1 MNLLLLFLCF
11 LILLLIILFIIMSSK
26 IRKLSAQSRNKVHF
40 YVTCEVNNRGEILR
54 NLWFGKPIYT
64 EDKRFVPDK
73 VKRSH
78 ILDFGPFA
86 KYKLRY
92 FDFDDM
98 MEGEI
103 REVILS
109 TED

>member
-1 MNLLLLFLCF
+1 MSILLLFLGF
-11 LILLLIILFIIMSSK
+11 LILLFVILFIIMASK

-40 YVTCEVNNRGEILR
+40 YVTCEVTHYGGILR
-54 NLWFGKPIYT
+54 TLWLGKPIYT

-78 ILDFGPFA
+78 ILDYGPFA
-86 KYKLRY
+86 LYKLHY

-98 MEGEI
+98 KEGEI
-103 REVILS
+103 REVFINM
-109 TED
+109 ED

>member
-1 MNLLLLFLCF
+1 MN
-11 LILLLIILFIIMSSK
+11 ILIIFTFLNIMFAIVFYYEHK
-26 IRKLSAQSRNKVHF
+26 IRRIKRMNKVHF
-40 YVTCEVNNRGEILR
+40 YVTCEVNYHSGGIIRT
-54 NLWFGKPIYT
+54 LWFGKPIYNK
-64 EDKRFVPDK
+64 EDKKFVPDK

-78 ILDFGPFA
+78 ILDILPSVS
-86 KYKLRY
+86 YKLNY

-103 REVILS
+103 REVFLS

>member
-1 MNLLLLFLCF
+1 MS
-11 LILLLIILFIIMSSK
+11 ILIIFTFLNIVFAIVFYYEHK
-26 IRKLSAQSRNKVHF
+26 IRRIKRMNKVHF

-78 ILDFGPFA
+78 ILDILPSVS
-86 KYKLRY
+86 YKLNY

-98 MEGEI
+98 KEGEI
-103 REVILS
+103 REVFLS

>member
-1 MNLLLLFLCF
+1 MFAIVF
-11 LILLLIILFIIMSSK
+11 YYEHK
-26 IRKLSAQSRNKVHF
+26 IRQIKRMNKVHF

-103 REVILS
+103 REVFLS